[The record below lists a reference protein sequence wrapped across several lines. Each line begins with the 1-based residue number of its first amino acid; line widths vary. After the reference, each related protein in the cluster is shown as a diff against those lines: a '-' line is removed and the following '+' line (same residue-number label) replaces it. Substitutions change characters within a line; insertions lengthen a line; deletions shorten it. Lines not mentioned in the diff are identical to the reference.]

1 MEGWRDGEMDGGME
15 GWRQEERDRE
25 MEECREGGG
34 RGGGSEGVPCFVG
47 DSEARVRELAVEGEH
62 FSAQLHEHSLL
73 LVVDLPGPC
82 CWSAK
87 NTCLASNW

>member
-1 MEGWRDGEMDGGME
+1 MGRWMEGWRDGGRRRGIER
-15 GWRQEERDRE
+15 WRNVER
-25 MEECREGGG
+25 GGG